1 MLDLFLKTY
10 REWRDDRAYLYAA
23 ALSFYA
29 LFAIAPIIIIVI
41 ATAGMVFGQTAVS
54 GEIVNLTENVIGTEI
69 ASVVESIIE
78 NAHLS
83 DASLLMTIVSFLV
96 FLFGASHLFSE
107 LKHTL
112 NRIWDVDHRSPKKI
126 RNIIRSRFI
135 SMLFVLGFG
144 ILFTMA
150 IIFSAVLSTV
160 GVLLMNILPI
170 KIYTISILYT
180 TIVFIAATLVFAAIY
195 KILPDLK
202 ISWNDVWI
210 GAIVTALLF
219 MIGNYVIGIYMSYV
233 NIGSIYGAAG
243 SLIVMLFWLYYCAQ
257 IFFFGAEFTEVY
269 AMERGSYSSGIKKI
283 TKLF

>member
-54 GEIVNLTENVIGTEI
+54 GEIVNLTENVIGREI

-83 DASLLMTIVSFLV
+83 NASLFMTIVSFLV

-112 NRIWDVDHRSPKKI
+112 NRIWDVDHRSPKKM

-135 SMLFVLGFG
+135 SMFFVLGFG
-144 ILFTMA
+144 ILFTIA
-150 IIFSAVLSTV
+150 IIFSAILSTI
-160 GVLLMNILPI
+160 GVFLMNIYAI
-170 KIYTISILYT
+170 KIIYTA
-180 TIVFIAATLVFAAIY
+180 IVFIAATLVFAAIY

-210 GAIVTALLF
+210 GAIVTAFLF

-233 NIGSIYGAAG
+233 NIGSVYGAAG

-269 AMERGSYSSGIKKI
+269 AMKRGSYSGGIKKI

>member
-29 LFAIAPIIIIVI
+29 LFAIAPLIIIVI
-41 ATAGMVFGQTAVS
+41 ATAGMVFGKTAVS
-54 GEIVNLTENVIGTEI
+54 GEIVALTENLIGHEI
-69 ASVVESIIE
+69 ATVIESIIQS
-78 NAHLS
+78 AHLS
-83 DASLLMTIVSFLV
+83 DASLLMTIVSFFV
-96 FLFGASHLFSE
+96 FVFGASHLFSE

-112 NRIWDVDHRSPKKI
+112 NRIWDVDHRSLKNIK
-126 RNIIRSRFI
+126 NIIRSRFI
-135 SMLFVLGFG
+135 SMLLVLGFG
-144 ILFTMA
+144 MLLTLS
-150 IIFSAVLSTV
+150 IIFSAVLSTI
-160 GVLLMNILPI
+160 GVFLMNILPI

-180 TIVFIAATLVFAAIY
+180 AIVFIATTLIFAAVY

-202 ISWNDVWI
+202 ISWDDVWI

-219 MIGNYVIGIYMSYV
+219 MIGNYIIGVYMSYV
-233 NIGSIYGAAG
+233 NIGSVYGAAG

-269 AMERGSYSSGIKKI
+269 AMERGSYSGGIKKL

>member
-54 GEIVNLTENVIGTEI
+54 GEIVNLTENVIGREI

-83 DASLLMTIVSFLV
+83 NASLLMTMVSFLV

-144 ILFTMA
+144 ILFTIA
-150 IIFSAVLSTV
+150 IIFSAILSTI
-160 GVLLMNILPI
+160 GVFLMNIYVI
-170 KIYTISILYT
+170 KIIYTA
-180 TIVFIAATLVFAAIY
+180 IVFIAATLVFAAIY

-233 NIGSIYGAAG
+233 NIGSVYGAAG

-269 AMERGSYSSGIKKI
+269 AMERGSYSGGIKKI